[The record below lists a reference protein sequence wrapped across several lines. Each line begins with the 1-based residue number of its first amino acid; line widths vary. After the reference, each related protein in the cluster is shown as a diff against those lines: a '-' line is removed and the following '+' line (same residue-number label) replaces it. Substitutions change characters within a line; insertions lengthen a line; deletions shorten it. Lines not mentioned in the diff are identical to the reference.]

1 MAGPQ
6 LEVVGSALALAPQ
19 QPGADRAVREGGPA
33 LWRRQLSRLRRAGF
47 SALDVPDGWLPVVEM
62 SPAERQDLGSVLDE
76 LGLAVRGLNVTRC
89 SVVDPERGEENTER
103 LLRAAEVVAELGWGL
118 LGVGFHPRLRPD
130 QGWPLVFW
138 ESPSTADDL
147 GEETRALA
155 ADRLRRVAARAA
167 ELGVQVSVEMYEDT
181 LAATGADA
189 VRLVQD
195 VGAPNL
201 GINPDLGNL
210 HRTARPEREH
220 WLETVRAVAPH
231 MDYWHLKD
239 CVRAHVD
246 GGPPAVVPTPLG
258 QGQLDYRLAVT
269 EAVAGGYR
277 GPLVVEHYG
286 GDAVWV
292 QELGRR
298 YLERLLDDLAEEGV
312 L

>member
-1 MAGPQ
+1 MSGPP

-19 QPGADRAVREGGPA
+19 QPGADRAVREGGPQ
-33 LWRRQLSRLRRAGF
+33 LWRRQLRRLQRAGF
-47 SALDVPDGWLPVVEM
+47 TALDVPDGWLPLVEM
-62 SPAERQDLGSVLDE
+62 TSAERADLASVMDE
-76 LGLAVRGLNVTRC
+76 LGLVGRGLNVTRC
-89 SVVDPERGEENTER
+89 SVVDPVFGEANTQR
-103 LLRAAEVVAELGWGL
+103 LLAAVDVVAELGWGL

-138 ESPSTADDL
+138 ESPATPDDL
-147 GEETRALA
+147 GEETRVLA
-155 ADRLRRVAARAA
+155 AERLRRVAARAA
-167 ELGVQVSVEMYEDT
+167 EVGVQVSVEMYEET

-189 VRLVQD
+189 VRLVHD

-220 WLETVRAVAPH
+220 WLDTVRAVAPH

-239 CVRAHVD
+239 CVRAHVA

-258 QGQLDYRLAVT
+258 QGQVDYRLAIT

-277 GPLVVEHYG
+277 GALVVEHYG

-298 YLERLLDDLAEEGV
+298 YLERLLEDLADEGV